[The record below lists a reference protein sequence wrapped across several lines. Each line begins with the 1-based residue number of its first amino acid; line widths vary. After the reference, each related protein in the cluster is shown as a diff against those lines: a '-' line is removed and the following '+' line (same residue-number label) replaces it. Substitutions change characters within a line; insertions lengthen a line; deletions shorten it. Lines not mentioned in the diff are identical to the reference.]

1 MCDSRTPKKFSVRL
15 DPGETQQGLTSIFCV
30 FDLKSQFCI
39 RHSRRSRVVP
49 GHQRTSLSDLIPVSY
64 HLFSETHDHHF
75 VPARPTNRATRFGPP
90 FSVFS
95 ASGLNFC
102 GEHSKGLFVFLGHQ
116 RTSLSDFVLVRYDCR
131 SESRFSDFSSHC
143 RFGPSRPYFCFV
155 RVSDLGIGGRLRRGV
170 KSKMRGT
177 KVRP

>member
-1 MCDSRTPKKFSVRL
+1 VVLGHQRTSLSDLFPVSYHLFSKTHDHRFASAR
-15 DPGETQQGLTSIFCV
+15 PACRQPQQGLTSIFCV
-30 FDLKSQFCI
+30 FGLKSQICI

-49 GHQRTSLSDLIPVSY
+49 GHQRNSLSDLIPVSY

-102 GEHSKGLFVFLGHQ
+102 GEHSKGLFVVLGHQ
-116 RTSLSDFVLVRYDCR
+116 RTSQSDFVLVRYGCR

-143 RFGPSRPYFCFV
+143 RFVPSRPYFCFV
-155 RVSDLGIGGRLRRGV
+155 
-170 KSKMRGT
+170 
-177 KVRP
+177 